1 MRVGKVILYVVSTLF
16 LVCRGLPVAAEL
28 LPLCRTPSNPI
39 EFSFENRPL
48 WRGDLRTATDAVPAV
63 IEVTAERT
71 VIFRA
76 TRWSQ
81 NFAAP
86 VTAVISV
93 QVEDE
98 YQVLCTLKR
107 QVLGGERS
115 IAALVVDMPEG
126 ETRTLKIEVFDH
138 GSGGPTGDPP
148 YTVGVE
154 IDHRPP
160 PEGSLVRAVA
170 KPIVE
175 AAPAGGCNFVTGPAR
190 PQATMEVIR
199 KERLSSL
206 SEGTVFVGYEMAGRN
221 LYFQLGGPLPFNHFV
236 EVRFLSKSSGEQPFE
251 DVCSIDLS
259 SWPSTGEFVLATL
272 GDDRIFNPIWRVEI
286 VVRPGAAT
294 TDGLEFFLLRDV
306 DPGRPGAAPLQE
318 PFGSDPFLR
327 SFVCQSLGGRGSIA
341 TQAAIPF
348 AISSVLKIRT
358 IDPHGLV
365 PENKRVVLRNN
376 LLEAI
381 ALWRRSCSLCLP
393 THMLFVEID
402 GELFTIG
409 RDGRLAGDALFENE
423 PVRQTIPQL
432 GDPVLPTLP
441 SDRSGTR
448 TPTVGYVSSTRS
460 GELVSRICS
469 LSSQGP
475 STEAWKVK
483 AELCEPTGSGTL
495 GIPEIE
501 LVVMDGPTS
510 CGDQI
515 NHVACEPDGKRVEFN
530 ASDYRF
536 RSWKTGDV
544 IFGRGPRIVDLLPVL
559 IHEVGHWIGVPHS
572 AAQESIMAGSIEKAR
587 CIDNST
593 RDDLRRLARGDMT
606 PMKGLNT
613 LTYFDGN

>member
-1 MRVGKVILYVVSTLF
+1 MRFVKAVLYVVSALF
-16 LVCRGLPVAAEL
+16 LVCWGLPVVAEQ
-28 LPLCRTPSNPI
+28 LPVCRVPSNPI

-48 WRGDLRTATDAVPAV
+48 WRGDLRTATDTVPAV
-63 IEVTAERT
+63 VEVTAERT

-93 QVEDE
+93 QVEDG

-115 IAALVVDMPEG
+115 IAALVVDMPRG
-126 ETRTLKIEVFDH
+126 ETKTLKIEIFDH

-148 YTVGVE
+148 YTVGAE

-160 PEGSLVRAVA
+160 PEGSLVQAIV

-175 AAPAGGCNFVTGPAR
+175 AAPAGGCDFVDGPTR

-206 SEGTVFVGYEMAGRN
+206 SEGTVFIGYEMAGRN
-221 LYFQLGGPLPFNHFV
+221 LYFRLGGPRPFDHFV
-236 EVRFLSKSSGEQPFE
+236 EVRFLSKSSGEQPFKE
-251 DVCSIDLS
+251 VCSIDLS
-259 SWPSTGEFVLATL
+259 SWPSAGEYALASL
-272 GDDRIFNPIWRVEI
+272 KDDRIFNPIWRVEI
-286 VVRPGAAT
+286 VVQPGAAT
-294 TDGLEFFLLRDV
+294 TDELEFSILRDL
-306 DPGRPGAAPLQE
+306 DPGRPGVALSQE
-318 PFGSDPFLR
+318 PYGSDSFLS

-348 AISSVLKIRT
+348 AISSVLRIRT
-358 IDPHGLV
+358 IDSHGLI
-365 PENKRVVLRNN
+365 PENNRVVLRNN
-376 LLEAI
+376 LLEAV

-393 THMLFVEID
+393 GHMLFVEID

-409 RDGRLAGDALFENE
+409 RDGSFAGYALFENE
-423 PVRQTIPQL
+423 PVRQTRPRL

-448 TPTVGYVSSTRS
+448 TPTVGYVSVTRS
-460 GELVSRICS
+460 SELVSRICS
-469 LSSQGP
+469 MSSQGP
-475 STEAWKVK
+475 STEASKVK
-483 AELCEPTGSGTL
+483 AELCEPTGSGTPNS
-495 GIPEIE
+495 PEIE

-530 ASDYRF
+530 ARDYRF

-544 IFGRGPRIVDLLPVL
+544 LFGRGARVADLMPVL

-572 AAQESIMAGSIEKAR
+572 AAHESIMAGSLEHAR

-593 RDDLRRLARGDMT
+593 RDDLRRLAQGDVT
-606 PMKGLNT
+606 PVKGPNKF
-613 LTYFDGN
+613 TYFDSN